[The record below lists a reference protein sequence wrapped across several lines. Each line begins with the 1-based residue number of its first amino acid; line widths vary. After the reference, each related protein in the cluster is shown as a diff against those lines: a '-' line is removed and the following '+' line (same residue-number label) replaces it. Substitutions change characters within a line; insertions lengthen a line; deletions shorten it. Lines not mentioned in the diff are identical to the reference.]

1 MTNFRRNMK
10 INKAFTLAEFLIT
23 IGVIGVTAAL
33 VIPTLIETQ
42 KNKMWNTSAK
52 VFEKKVGETLKIMN
66 SQGVLGGYI
75 STEDFVEE
83 FSKHIKITKTCT
95 NDNLAECFPENIM
108 GTKSVI
114 DVANTSTWENENNY
128 TSNINISDIKTAKD
142 IGQKKWTTNVMGLQ
156 LVNGVTA
163 LIAYNNRDCE
173 QNPYSNQI
181 DGTKCIA
188 LVYDVSGFEKP
199 NTYSKDLRLLNANIG
214 DVACAFKID
223 GACVTKVFK
232 PTALSP
238 EEGLAL
244 VGSEYGVKVAGVT
257 GGDYWAGAVKEC
269 GGTKHLPTT
278 EQLAKIASYIY
289 GTEIGASD
297 SVSGLNG
304 DLAKVEKLDYMIL
317 GNKFPFSIWGNN
329 SDHINGAD
337 ERQYTATST
346 ALHFNNRTRYMHGI
360 CVDN

>member
-128 TSNINISDIKTAKD
+128 TSNINI
-142 IGQKKWTTNVMGLQ
+142 L
-156 LVNGVTA
+156 
-163 LIAYNNRDCE
+163 
-173 QNPYSNQI
+173 
-181 DGTKCIA
+181 
-188 LVYDVSGFEKP
+188 
-199 NTYSKDLRLLNANIG
+199 
-214 DVACAFKID
+214 
-223 GACVTKVFK
+223 
-232 PTALSP
+232 
-238 EEGLAL
+238 
-244 VGSEYGVKVAGVT
+244 
-257 GGDYWAGAVKEC
+257 
-269 GGTKHLPTT
+269 
-278 EQLAKIASYIY
+278 
-289 GTEIGASD
+289 
-297 SVSGLNG
+297 
-304 DLAKVEKLDYMIL
+304 
-317 GNKFPFSIWGNN
+317 
-329 SDHINGAD
+329 
-337 ERQYTATST
+337 
-346 ALHFNNRTRYMHGI
+346 
-360 CVDN
+360 